1 MSIVELID
9 KNQLVLSSESASF
22 FTFPLYP
29 HSALSAQSVA
39 VEYLVLRRRQFSV
52 TTGFRSSSAANEVR
66 LHAATLAR
74 LPASQ
79 CPVHV
84 HAYSLLIQ
92 LLIGVVDWNILQLFQ
107 RLVCKK
113 SDSAYIR
120 EVNAAEAHNFGALS
134 TGQFSFLISL
144 DALAFATLLCGKELS
159 CFIFF
164 LFESYGSTLICMSAN

>member
-1 MSIVELID
+1 MSIVEMI
-9 KNQLVLSSESASF
+9 KYPVIFVFRISF
-22 FTFPLYP
+22 FLYIPLYP
-29 HSALSAQSVA
+29 HSALSPQSVA

-66 LHAATLAR
+66 LQCRHSR
-74 LPASQ
+74 SPACQ

-107 RLVCKK
+107 RLVSKK
-113 SDSAYIR
+113 SDSAYVR

-159 CFIFF
+159 CFIFSSLNLTAHF
-164 LFESYGSTLICMSAN
+164 